1 MIGIFESKMSGFMLH
16 LGPYKIC
23 FSIDSFYLKSLVL
36 YFLQDSLFYMAL
48 SRLNFT
54 MLFGVS
60 EIRRLSCA
68 WVLLALLL
76 FFIDCLS
83 RLMLPDIHTPKV
95 TRCCAWTLRWQS
107 CEPPNSSDALFSAG
121 AGGRRRVHTSND
133 TTSSLSRI
141 SLETLDKKHDC
152 KS

>member
-1 MIGIFESKMSGFMLH
+1 MAINTLLIQFTLLRNTSFWFQFSQCNKDLYIVIGIFESNMSGFMLH
-16 LGPYKIC
+16 LGPWKIC
-23 FSIDSFYLKSLVL
+23 FSIDSFYLRSLVF

-60 EIRRLSCA
+60 EMKRLSCA

-95 TRCCAWTLRWQS
+95 TLCCAEGLR
-107 CEPPNSSDALFSAG
+107 
-121 AGGRRRVHTSND
+121 
-133 TTSSLSRI
+133 
-141 SLETLDKKHDC
+141 
-152 KS
+152 